1 MRLDWRR
8 LYAAN
13 QAAIHDPRWAAPTAL
28 RGSPLTAVPRP
39 KATEH
44 SSPGFPDRRREARG
58 GPIVYRPAGLDP
70 NTPAPLI
77 VALHGC
83 NQSAASL
90 ARDTRLNVLADRHGL
105 AVAYPEQMAGA
116 NLRRCWNWFE
126 PAHQVRGRGEPA
138 QLAKAVRSLTV
149 GAEGQGIDRERVF
162 LVGFSAGGAMAC
174 VLAAT
179 YPELFAGLAVHSGL
193 AYRSAVGL
201 PAALRAMRSGARD
214 SAGLGRAARAA
225 MGEQRRGVPA
235 IVLHGEA
242 DDIVHPVNADQIA
255 TQWREVNGLVDQ
267 PEPTVAE
274 HGCVGGGHAF
284 ARRRW
289 CDGENRPVVEQIRV
303 EGLAHAWAG
312 GAPGAAYADA
322 RGPDATEAIWRFF
335 TGATAPG
342 RPRTRR
348 AIPAGGPRTAH

>member
-1 MRLDWRR
+1 M
-8 LYAAN
+8 
-13 QAAIHDPRWAAPTAL
+13 
-28 RGSPLTAVPRP
+28 
-39 KATEH
+39 
-44 SSPGFPDRRREARG
+44 
-58 GPIVYRPAGLDP
+58 
-70 NTPAPLI
+70 I

-83 NQSAASL
+83 TQSAASL

-105 AVAYPEQMAGA
+105 AVVYPEQTAGA

-138 QLAKAVRSLTV
+138 LLAEAVRSLTAE
-149 GAEGQGIDRERVF
+149 AEGQVIDGERVF

-201 PAALRAMRSGARD
+201 PAALHAMRRGARD
-214 SAGLGRAARAA
+214 PAGLGRAARAA
-225 MGEQRRGVPA
+225 MGEHRRSLPT
-235 IVLHGEA
+235 IVLHGEV

-255 TQWREVNGLVDQ
+255 TQWREVNGLVDH
-267 PEPTVAE
+267 PEPAVAE
-274 HGCVGGGHAF
+274 HGRVEGGHAF
-284 ARRRW
+284 ERRRW

-312 GAPGAAYADA
+312 GAPGGAYADA
-322 RGPDATEAIWRFF
+322 RGPDAAEAIWHFF
-335 TGATAPG
+335 TEATTAG
-342 RPRTRR
+342 RLRPRTRT
-348 AIPAGGPRTAH
+348 AIPAGAPPTAH